1 MTHALVGR
9 YANFGI
15 MEYYQD
21 FALQTTLK
29 LLLQVLI
36 NCGIQ
41 DILVIVVCNIIRLWM
56 KKYQKLSMAY
66 YRFLEV
72 YSSEQLMHQQ
82 QCDSSLF
89 SFMVNSFGEGTPFY
103 MMI

>member
-41 DILVIVVCNIIRLWM
+41 DILVIVVCNIIRL
-56 KKYQKLSMAY
+56 
-66 YRFLEV
+66 
-72 YSSEQLMHQQ
+72 
-82 QCDSSLF
+82 
-89 SFMVNSFGEGTPFY
+89 
-103 MMI
+103 